1 MVNYIW
7 KDIGVVKTTLLSY
20 ISIMCE
26 ENDQDKV
33 EPEYN
38 SYDPDDGIVL
48 EWWGRAEG
56 ISDEQ

>member
-1 MVNYIW
+1 ME
-7 KDIGVVKTTLLSY
+7 TTLLSY
-20 ISIMCE
+20 INVMCE
-26 ENDQDKV
+26 EKDQENI

-38 SYDPDDGIVL
+38 SYDPEEGIVL